1 MSNLDTIRFCNIC
14 DNKLYHQVEEDSLIY
29 FCRVCGNKN
38 SDLND
43 DSVCVLNIQV
53 GTDTN
58 ESKPMDNVV
67 NKYTKY
73 DPTLPH
79 ILLPCPNETCA
90 TNKISEK
97 TGSLTDNKAD
107 VIYMRYDN
115 KQMKHLYMCTT
126 CDFTWTTN

>member
-38 SDLND
+38 SDINE
-43 DSVCVLNIQV
+43 DSVCVLNVQI
-53 GTDTN
+53 GTETN
-58 ESKPMDNVV
+58 KSKPMEHVV

-79 ILLPCPNETCA
+79 IVLPCPNETCT

-97 TGSLTDNKAD
+97 TGELTDNKAD
-107 VIYMRYDN
+107 IIYMRYNN
-115 KQMKHLYMCTT
+115 KQMKHLYMCSS
-126 CDFTWTTN
+126 CDFTWTSN